1 VAVRRFLAGVWAW
14 LNRWF
19 HWIALAGVVVG
30 LALAVRSQ
38 WDAIVELDWEGSWPI
53 LLGSAAL
60 FAVAP
65 LAQASTSWI
74 ILRLLGAQAPFGEA
88 MRIWANA
95 YVLRYAPSGALAI
108 VVRIRGRE
116 RLAATR
122 DQVYVATAYE
132 QLAAIVAG
140 AIVSIVCFLAAGLE
154 PHWLTFVIGLPA
166 LAVAIA
172 LRPGFFGGLLH
183 RLLERRGLDV
193 PRILRG
199 RELTIAIGVNA
210 AGWLATGA
218 GVFVLVDGMESTK
231 DAGFLWLTAVYA
243 LAWLVGFVVP
253 ALPGGLGA
261 RDGMLVAL
269 LATRFGAGVGS
280 VLAITVRLANTLG
293 EFVAIGLVEAVYLVR
308 KKTGPAAVPR

>member
-1 VAVRRFLAGVWAW
+1 MKRA
-14 LNRWF
+14 
-19 HWIALAGVVVG
+19 
-30 LALAVRSQ
+30 
-38 WDAIVELDWEGSWPI
+38 
-53 LLGSAAL
+53 
-60 FAVAP
+60 FAVAARYFRWIAAIGTAAGIVIALLAQRDAIAAFDWTFSWKLLVPSVLAFAGAPLVQGFSFWLIMRFLGARTP
-65 LAQASTSWI
+65 LA
-74 ILRLLGAQAPFGEA
+74 EA
-88 MRIWANA
+88 MVVWSRSFL
-95 YVLRYAPSGALAI
+95 LRYAPSGALAI

-140 AIVSIVCFLAAGLE
+140 AIVSIACFLAAGLE

-172 LRPGFFGGLLH
+172 LRPGFFGGLVH

-193 PRILRG
+193 PKILRG
-199 RELTIAIGVNA
+199 RELTIAIAVNA
-210 AGWLATGA
+210 SGWLATGA
-218 GVFVLVDGMESTK
+218 GVFVLVDGMESSK

-293 EFVAIGLVEAVYLVR
+293 EFVAIGLVEAVYLAR